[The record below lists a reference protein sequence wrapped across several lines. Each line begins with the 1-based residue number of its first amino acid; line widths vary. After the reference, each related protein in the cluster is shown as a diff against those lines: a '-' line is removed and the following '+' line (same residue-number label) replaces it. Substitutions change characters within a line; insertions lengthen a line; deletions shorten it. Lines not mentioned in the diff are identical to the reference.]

1 MIIYNAN
8 KLSRITVLTENVIV
22 WSKENYHVYLWL
34 SGIKLL
40 PSCPVALIVKGE
52 NRVCG
57 AVVGCVARYNR
68 DEIDSPGKLTAASWM
83 VKKATFLFNIYPYLN
98 PRLCNYSEENGI
110 GKRELSRWD

>member
-1 MIIYNAN
+1 MKISN
-8 KLSRITVLTENVIV
+8 SLTENVIV
-22 WSKENYHVYLWL
+22 WSEENYHVYLWL

-52 NRVCG
+52 NRVC
-57 AVVGCVARYNR
+57 AVVVYVARYGYNR

-98 PRLCNYSEENGI
+98 PRLCNYSEAKMELGNGN
-110 GKRELSRWD
+110 